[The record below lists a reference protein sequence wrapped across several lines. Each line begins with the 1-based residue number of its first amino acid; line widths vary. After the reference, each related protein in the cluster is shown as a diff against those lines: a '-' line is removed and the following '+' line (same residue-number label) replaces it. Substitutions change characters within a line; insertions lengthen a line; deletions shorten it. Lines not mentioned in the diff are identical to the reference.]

1 MGVLDA
7 GCVSGP
13 NAKKYGLEGPHNVVL
28 WLTFRPQHNA
38 PPEPNMH
45 LLCVTPHMGNNV
57 PQHHHVRLH
66 GLFTMTTSWNL
77 PEFKRRALS
86 SIKGRTGARG
96 SASNW
101 YLTSY
106 VAIIS

>member
-38 PPEPNMH
+38 PHELNMH
-45 LLCVTPHMGNNV
+45 LLCVTPHMGDTV

-66 GLFTMTTSWNL
+66 GTLHHDHIMEFHLNL
-77 PEFKRRALS
+77 IGVPCP
-86 SIKGRTGARG
+86 
-96 SASNW
+96 
-101 YLTSY
+101 
-106 VAIIS
+106 V